1 MKHAEDTSDANDAE
15 RDDDKACAATSAV
28 LSYVRQQA
36 ALETRTRLAGFAEG
50 WEATG
55 MEAYDDA

>member
-1 MKHAEDTSDANDAE
+1 MSDAPVVWAKDENGDPVS
-15 RDDDKACAATSAV
+15 TQT
-28 LSYVRQQA
+28 YVRQQA
-36 ALETRTRLAGFAEG
+36 ALETRNRLAGFAEG